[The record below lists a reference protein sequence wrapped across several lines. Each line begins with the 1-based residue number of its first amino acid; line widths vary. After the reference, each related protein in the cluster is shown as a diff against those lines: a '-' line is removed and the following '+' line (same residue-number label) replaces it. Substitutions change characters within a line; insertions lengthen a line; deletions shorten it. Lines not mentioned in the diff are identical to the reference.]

1 MATSNKND
9 KNHSVWLRVIFN
21 IPLIIVVGVIVLS
34 ATWGNNSYIKRVG
47 YQKRINEL
55 EAEIKQYNDS
65 AEIYS
70 QKAIQLNT
78 DPETLEKIARERY
91 GMKHE
96 NEEVFI
102 TDIK

>member
-1 MATSNKND
+1 MTD
-9 KNHSVWLRVIFN
+9 KPKDAGRPMWLRVLLN
-21 IPLIIVVGVIVLS
+21 LPLLIVVGAILVSIV
-34 ATWGNNSYIKRVG
+34 WGDNSYIKRVG